1 MANHAHIG
9 MPSSF
14 LGDAHG
20 VGVSSGVVSGEV
32 DLAVVGDSEGLS
44 DSSSVAPMSPNLP
57 PAVALMP
64 FFAVS

>member
-44 DSSSVAPMSPNLP
+44 DSSSVVPMYPNSP
-57 PAVALMP
+57 PAVALTPLFTM
-64 FFAVS
+64 S